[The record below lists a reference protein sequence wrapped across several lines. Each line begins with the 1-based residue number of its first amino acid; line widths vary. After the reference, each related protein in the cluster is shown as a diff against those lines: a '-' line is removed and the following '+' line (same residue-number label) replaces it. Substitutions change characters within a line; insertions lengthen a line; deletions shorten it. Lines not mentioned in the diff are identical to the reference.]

1 VNTEQYCT
9 FHLAHLY
16 LGIEAR
22 RVHEVLRGQEPTEV
36 PLADPALRGLIN
48 LRGHIV
54 PVVDL
59 RVRLELPPA
68 PPGATHI
75 NVLVRTLQGPVG
87 LLVDRVGDVHEVSM
101 RDFEAV
107 PETLQGPARRL
118 LRGAFKLPDRLLLS
132 LDADRAIDVTAGTG
146 AATVVER

>member
-1 VNTEQYCT
+1 MSTEQYCT
-9 FHLAHLY
+9 FYLAHLY
-16 LGIEAR
+16 LGVEAR

-68 PPGATHI
+68 PEGASRI
-75 NVLVRTLQGPVG
+75 NVLVRTLSGPVG
-87 LLVDRVGDVHEVSM
+87 LLVDRVGDVHELST

-132 LDADRAIDVTAGTG
+132 LDADRAIDVTAGGG
-146 AATVVER
+146 AGSVER